1 MSKKKGTKRL
11 FMKSIGV
18 LIQSIGMLLI
28 CLGGAAFSPVNGSE
42 PPIAVQSR
50 LPDLVATT
58 RLTGPILVAG
68 EPVPMDRPRI
78 MEGLEKEFLLALWNR
93 SQVLLWMKR
102 SSRIFPPIEAM
113 LKKQGLP
120 DDLKYV
126 VVVESALRPHAGSSK
141 GAVGYWQ
148 FIKSTALRYG
158 LEVNSCVDERRN
170 LLYSTRAA
178 CAYLKKLH
186 GQFGSW
192 ALALAAY
199 NMGENGLAAAIELQE
214 VKDYYAL
221 YLSQETQRYMLK
233 IAVVKIIMEDPEK
246 YGFFMKKTDYY
257 PLEPHDRVRFT
268 SPGRLNLNLV
278 AKATNT
284 VFKEI
289 KELNPEL
296 RGNFLC
302 KRTYDLAVPKGKGK
316 GFHKRFQPLVERWM
330 AKNNRRIHVVK
341 KGENLTMIAG
351 KYNISV
357 LALLQWNKLT
367 FKSYI
372 HPGDIL
378 VVGGGGKK
386 K

>member
-1 MSKKKGTKRL
+1 
-11 FMKSIGV
+11 MKSMGILIKTIGVLFVFLGGVVFCPVNAAQSPV
-18 LIQSIGMLLI
+18 LIQS
-28 CLGGAAFSPVNGSE
+28 A
-42 PPIAVQSR
+42 

-68 EPVPMDRPRI
+68 EPVPIDRPRI
-78 MEGLEKEFLLALWNR
+78 REGLEKELLLSLWNR

-148 FIKSTALRYG
+148 FIRSTALMYG

-170 LLYSTRAA
+170 LLRSTRAA

-199 NMGENGLAAAIELQE
+199 NMGENGLAAAIKLQD
-214 VKDYYAL
+214 VKDYYDL
-221 YLSQETQRYMLK
+221 YLSLETQRYMLK
-233 IAVVKIIMEDPEK
+233 IAVVKMIMEAPEK
-246 YGFFMKKTDYY
+246 YGLVLKKTDYY
-257 PLEPHDRVRFT
+257 PLESHDNVRFA

-278 AKATNT
+278 AKAAHT

-296 RGNFLC
+296 RGSFLC
-302 KRTYDLAVPKGKGK
+302 KRTYNLIVPQGTGK
-316 GFHKRFQPLVERWM
+316 GFNKRFKALTSKWLS
-330 AKNNRRIHVVK
+330 KNKKNRRRHVVK
-341 KGENLTMIAG
+341 KGENLTIIAR
-351 KYNISV
+351 KYNIPV
-357 LALLQWNKLT
+357 LTLLQWNKLT

-372 HPGDIL
+372 HPGDVL
-378 VVGGGGKK
+378 VVGGGGKRK
-386 K
+386 

>member
-1 MSKKKGTKRL
+1 MGILIKAIGVL
-11 FMKSIGV
+11 FIFLGGGAFCPVNAAQSPV
-18 LIQSIGMLLI
+18 LIQS
-28 CLGGAAFSPVNGSE
+28 A
-42 PPIAVQSR
+42 
-50 LPDLVATT
+50 LPDLVVAT

-78 MEGLEKEFLLALWNR
+78 REGLEKELLLALWNR

-102 SSRIFPPIEAM
+102 SSRIFPPIEEM

-148 FIKSTALRYG
+148 FIRSTALRYG

-170 LLYSTRAA
+170 LLRSTRAA
-178 CAYLKKLH
+178 CRYLKKLH

-199 NMGENGLAAAIELQE
+199 NMGENGLAAAIELQD
-214 VKDYYAL
+214 VKDYYSL
-221 YLSQETQRYMLK
+221 YLSLETQRYMLK
-233 IAVVKIIMEDPEK
+233 IAVVKMIMEEPEK
-246 YGFFMKKTDYY
+246 YGFVLNKTDYY
-257 PLEPHDRVRFT
+257 PLESHDYVRFT

-278 AKATNT
+278 AKAAHT

-302 KRTYDLAVPKGKGK
+302 KKTYDLTVPRGTGK
-316 GFHKRFQPLVERWM
+316 GFNKRFNSLAAKWRG
-330 AKNNRRIHVVK
+330 KNNRRTHVVK
-341 KGENLTMIAG
+341 KGENLTLIAR
-351 KYNISV
+351 KYNIS
-357 LALLQWNKLT
+357 LLTLLQWNKLT

-372 HPGDIL
+372 HPGDVL
-378 VVGGGGKK
+378 VLGGGGKRK
-386 K
+386 

>member
-1 MSKKKGTKRL
+1 MGILIT
-11 FMKSIGV
+11 SIGV
-18 LIQSIGMLLI
+18 LFIFLGGFFCPVNAAQSPVSIQSG
-28 CLGGAAFSPVNGSE
+28 
-42 PPIAVQSR
+42 
-50 LPDLVATT
+50 LPELVATT

-78 MEGLEKEFLLALWNR
+78 REGLEKELLLSLWNR

-102 SSRIFPPIEAM
+102 SSRIFPPIEEM

-148 FIKSTALRYG
+148 FIKPTALRYG
-158 LEVNSCVDERRN
+158 LEVNRCVDERRN
-170 LLYSTRAA
+170 LLRSTRAA
-178 CAYLKKLH
+178 CAYLTKLH

-199 NMGENGLAAAIELQE
+199 NMGENGLASAIELQG

-221 YLSQETQRYMLK
+221 YLSQETQRYLLK
-233 IAVVKIIMEDPEK
+233 IAVVKMIMEHPEK
-246 YGFFMKKTDYY
+246 YGFVMKKTDYY
-257 PLEPHDRVRFT
+257 PLESHDRVRFT

-289 KELNPEL
+289 KDLNPQL

-302 KRTYDLAVPKGKGK
+302 KRTYDLTVPKGTGD
-316 GFHKRFQPLVERWM
+316 GFNKRFQSLVYSRVSK
-330 AKNNRRIHVVK
+330 KNQRTHVVK

-357 LALLQWNKLT
+357 LTLLQWNKLT

-372 HPGDIL
+372 HPGDAL
-378 VVGGGGKK
+378 VVGGQ
-386 K
+386 

>member
-1 MSKKKGTKRL
+1 
-11 FMKSIGV
+11 MKSMGMLMKAIGVLFIFLGGGVVCHVNAAESPV
-18 LIQSIGMLLI
+18 LIQS
-28 CLGGAAFSPVNGSE
+28 A
-42 PPIAVQSR
+42 
-50 LPDLVATT
+50 LPDLVDST

-68 EPVPMDRPRI
+68 EPVPIDRQRI
-78 MEGLEKEFLLALWNR
+78 REGLEKELLLSLWDR
-93 SQVLLWMKR
+93 AQVLLWMKR

-126 VVVESALRPHAGSSK
+126 AVVESALRPHAGSSK

-148 FIKSTALRYG
+148 FIRSTGLRYG
-158 LEVNSCVDERRN
+158 LEVNSCVDDRRN
-170 LLYSTRAA
+170 LLRSTKAA

-214 VKDYYAL
+214 VNDYYSL

-233 IAVVKIIMEDPEK
+233 IAVVKMIMEAPET
-246 YGFFMKKTDYY
+246 YGFVLKKLDYY
-257 PLEPHDRVRFT
+257 PLESHDTVRFT

-278 AKATNT
+278 AKAAHT

-289 KELNPEL
+289 KDLNPEL

-302 KRTYDLAVPKGKGK
+302 KRTYEIIVPRGTGN
-316 GFHKRFQPLVERWM
+316 GFNKRFESLSAKWM
-330 AKNNRRIHVVK
+330 GKSNRTIHVVK
-341 KGENLTMIAG
+341 KGENLTMIAQ

-357 LALLQWNKLT
+357 LTLLQWNKLT

-372 HPGDIL
+372 HPGDVL
-378 VVGGGGKK
+378 VVGGDKK